1 MGMRIQGSS
10 GTGSSQGVGAAQW
23 QQRQQDFKDLF
34 SSLQSGDLSAAQK
47 AMKGLT
53 GGSGKV
59 PDSSPLAAI
68 SQALQAGDVAQAQSA
83 AQQFQSNRATHRH
96 HHEGAQQNQSTASA
110 PTTATGAPSGL
121 GSTINLVA

>member
-10 GTGSSQGVGAAQW
+10 GAASNQGVGAANW

-34 SSLQSGDLSAAQK
+34 SSLQSGDLSSAQK

-83 AQQFQSNRATHRH
+83 AQQFQSSRAAHRH
-96 HHEGAQQNQSTASA
+96 HQAGTQQSQSTAAPA
-110 PTTATGAPSGL
+110 PTAATSAIHL
-121 GSTINLVA
+121 IA